1 VIDMARLSPEERKAL
16 EDQLAADDT
25 ADDDDDEVEVGFGDG
40 SYVKGKYR
48 RVADAA
54 AARGFKLKPDPAP
67 EGDGKSGARS
77 GRSNVTQGRFV
88 SGRRTG

>member
-1 VIDMARLSPEERKAL
+1 MARLSPEERKAL
-16 EDQLAADDT
+16 EDQLAADD

-54 AARGFKLKPDPAP
+54 AARGFKLKPEPSA
-67 EGDGKSGARS
+67 EGDDKKPRS
-77 GRSNVTQGRFV
+77 GDNIRRFH
-88 SGRRTG
+88 GGTKRTG

>member
-1 VIDMARLSPEERKAL
+1 MADKKDRRAEL
-16 EDQLAADDT
+16 EAELAELDA

-54 AARGFKLKPDPAP
+54 AARGFKLRPDPSP
-67 EGDGKSGARS
+67 EKDDDKRP
-77 GRSNVTQGRFV
+77 SNVKRFN